1 MEIELLMRRE
11 RKVEMSEEDREEYKI
26 QRLLPKFDED
36 EWAESHKEEKEYDYV
51 PVTIDIRD
59 AMPYSQ
65 HDGKHTHIFL
75 RSGLAFIA
83 KIDYDVFQ
91 GIRMAMLGTMVKKV
105 EDFNFEMVVPAPEP
119 KTKTKK

>member
-1 MEIELLMRRE
+1 MELELMMRRE
-11 RKVEMSEEDREEYKI
+11 RKKEMSMEDREEYNI

-36 EWAESHKEEKEYDYV
+36 EWAQTHQEEKEYDYV

-65 HDGKHTHIFL
+65 HDNKHTHIFL

-83 KIDYDVFQ
+83 KIQYDVFQ
-91 GIRMAMLGTMVKKV
+91 GIRVAMLGTMPKKV
-105 EDFNFEMVVPAPEP
+105 EDFDFKVVVTAPEP